1 MRRNGRPMAEKIS
14 GYAAMFDSA
23 TTIAGEFR
31 EMLAPGCFTR
41 TLNENPDVIMLLS
54 HDIGRVL
61 GRTTAG
67 TLSLREDSTGLW
79 FDLLPDPTTP
89 SGQEAIGN
97 VRRGDVRGCS
107 FGFRVKKEEWQDG
120 GDRLP
125 LRIIKDVDLF
135 ETTLTAAPAYGT
147 TTATL
152 RVDGA
157 PNSTASARAEAAMR
171 ARGIRI

>member
-1 MRRNGRPMAEKIS
+1 MAEKIS
-14 GYAAMFDSA
+14 GYAAMFNSA
-23 TTIAGEFR
+23 ATISGEFR
-31 EMLAPGCFTR
+31 EVLAPGCFAR
-41 TLNENPDVIMLLS
+41 TLRENPDVLMLLS
-54 HDIGRVL
+54 HDVGRVI

-67 TLSLREDSTGLW
+67 TLSLKEDSMGLW
-79 FDLLPDPTTP
+79 FELLPDPTTP
-89 SGQEAIGN
+89 SGQEAIGT

-107 FGFRVKKEEWQDG
+107 FGFRVRKEEWQDG

-152 RVDGA
+152 RVDGT
-157 PNSTASARAEAAMR
+157 PNSTASARAEDAMR
-171 ARGIRI
+171 RRGIKF